1 MRRNGLSK
9 YDAPL
14 RIQYDWGDDAF
25 KKGGRFV
32 TIRGKRIFLESRPN
46 LHVSGSVDGMLL
58 TMRIWRRV
66 STMGLEADAKR
77 WMEKKKMSGI
87 TATEYQI
94 RAAET
99 AIFPKEKALEY
110 LTLGLTGEAGEI
122 ANKVKKLIR
131 DGADVEGYNDK
142 LNQIGAEL
150 GDVLWYCAMIAKEVD
165 MNLGSVMENNLIK
178 LADRKARRVLQGD
191 GDNR

>member
-1 MRRNGLSK
+1 M
-9 YDAPL
+9 
-14 RIQYDWGDDAF
+14 
-25 KKGGRFV
+25 
-32 TIRGKRIFLESRPN
+32 
-46 LHVSGSVDGMLL
+46 
-58 TMRIWRRV
+58 
-66 STMGLEADAKR
+66 
-77 WMEKKKMSGI
+77 MSAI

-110 LTLGLTGEAGEI
+110 ITLGLTGEAGEI

-131 DGADVEGYNDK
+131 DGADIEGYNDK

-150 GDVLWYCAMIAKEVD
+150 GDVLWYCAMLAKEVD
-165 MNLGSVMENNLIK
+165 MNLGSIMEGNLEK
-178 LADRKARRVLQGD
+178 LADRKARNRLQGD

>member
-1 MRRNGLSK
+1 
-9 YDAPL
+9 
-14 RIQYDWGDDAF
+14 
-25 KKGGRFV
+25 
-32 TIRGKRIFLESRPN
+32 
-46 LHVSGSVDGMLL
+46 
-58 TMRIWRRV
+58 
-66 STMGLEADAKR
+66 MGLKEDAKR
-77 WMEKKKMSGI
+77 WMEKKNMSNI
-87 TATEYQI
+87 TATEYQQK
-94 RAAET
+94 AAET

-150 GDVLWYCAMIAKEVD
+150 GDVLWYCAMIAKQVD
-165 MNLGSVMENNLIK
+165 INLGSVMEGNLSK
-178 LADRKARRVLQGD
+178 LADRKARNRLQGD

>member
-1 MRRNGLSK
+1 
-9 YDAPL
+9 
-14 RIQYDWGDDAF
+14 
-25 KKGGRFV
+25 
-32 TIRGKRIFLESRPN
+32 
-46 LHVSGSVDGMLL
+46 
-58 TMRIWRRV
+58 
-66 STMGLEADAKR
+66 MGLEADAKR
-77 WMEKKKMSGI
+77 WMEKKKMNGI

-94 RAAET
+94 RAAGT

-165 MNLGSVMENNLIK
+165 INLGSVMENNLNK

>member
-1 MRRNGLSK
+1 
-9 YDAPL
+9 
-14 RIQYDWGDDAF
+14 
-25 KKGGRFV
+25 
-32 TIRGKRIFLESRPN
+32 
-46 LHVSGSVDGMLL
+46 
-58 TMRIWRRV
+58 
-66 STMGLEADAKR
+66 
-77 WMEKKKMSGI
+77 MEKKKMSGI

-165 MNLGSVMENNLIK
+165 MNLGSVMENNLSK
-178 LADRKARRVLQGD
+178 LADRKARNRLQGD

>member
-1 MRRNGLSK
+1 
-9 YDAPL
+9 
-14 RIQYDWGDDAF
+14 
-25 KKGGRFV
+25 
-32 TIRGKRIFLESRPN
+32 
-46 LHVSGSVDGMLL
+46 
-58 TMRIWRRV
+58 
-66 STMGLEADAKR
+66 MGLKEDAKR
-77 WMEKKKMSGI
+77 WMERKNMSNI
-87 TATEYQI
+87 TATEYQQK
-94 RAAET
+94 AAET

-165 MNLGSVMENNLIK
+165 MNLGGVMENNLSK
-178 LADRKARRVLQGD
+178 LADRKARNRLQGD

>member
-1 MRRNGLSK
+1 
-9 YDAPL
+9 
-14 RIQYDWGDDAF
+14 
-25 KKGGRFV
+25 
-32 TIRGKRIFLESRPN
+32 
-46 LHVSGSVDGMLL
+46 
-58 TMRIWRRV
+58 
-66 STMGLEADAKR
+66 MGLEADAKR
-77 WMEKKKMSGI
+77 WMVKKKMRGI

-99 AIFPKEKALEY
+99 AIFPKVKALEY

>member
-1 MRRNGLSK
+1 M
-9 YDAPL
+9 Y
-14 RIQYDWGDDAF
+14 
-25 KKGGRFV
+25 
-32 TIRGKRIFLESRPN
+32 
-46 LHVSGSVDGMLL
+46 
-58 TMRIWRRV
+58 
-66 STMGLEADAKR
+66 
-77 WMEKKKMSGI
+77 GI
-87 TATEYQI
+87 TAKAYQI
-94 RAAET
+94 AACET
-99 AIFPKEKALEY
+99 AIFPKEKATEY